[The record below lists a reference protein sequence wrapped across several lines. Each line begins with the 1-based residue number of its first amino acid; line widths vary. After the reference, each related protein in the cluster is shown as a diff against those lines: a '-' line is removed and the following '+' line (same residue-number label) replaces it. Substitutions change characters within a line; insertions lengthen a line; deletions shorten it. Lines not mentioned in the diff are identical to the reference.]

1 MTKTAGLVLRMALY
15 PPPPDFYK
23 LYGQD
28 AEPPHPPPPV
38 KGSYTAFGAE
48 HVTDFV
54 EPPFEQSLMYRRDGP
69 GVDLR
74 EELIS
79 LNKELLERFIALTHD
94 VIATPS
100 SYERRVEEITLL
112 LNNMHHLLNAIRP
125 SQAYA
130 TLEHLLSE
138 QLRQKKE
145 RLAALR
151 DAKDTAGVVLGKI
164 PAELRGAVGEAT
176 KRAEQAT
183 KGTAPMVE

>member
-1 MTKTAGLVLRMALY
+1 
-15 PPPPDFYK
+15 
-23 LYGQD
+23 
-28 AEPPHPPPPV
+28 V

-130 TLEHLLSE
+130 TLEHVLSE

-151 DAKDTAGVVLGKI
+151 TRKTRRGWCWGKYRPSFVARWVRRRNGRSRRRRERRRWWNDLLANLLGL
-164 PAELRGAVGEAT
+164 AEKKKELDLIG
-176 KRAEQAT
+176 
-183 KGTAPMVE
+183 